1 MSCLQYLTREVAFER
16 TMGGLLDF
24 KDNFETWLEPQ
35 LDVFPT
41 VCVCNLQYENME
53 DINVGTVWHQ
63 VHEVI

>member
-1 MSCLQYLTREVAFER
+1 
-16 TMGGLLDF
+16 MGGQLDF

-53 DINVGTVWHQ
+53 GINVGTAWHQ